1 MKSKMMILELCSLFL
16 LCLNMYA
23 QYRIAPPVRN
33 NKCLLTGNLQYDLST
48 NITGDNNKDSSEIA
62 HPAVS
67 NSLYS
72 PLEAGLFSAVIPGA
86 GQFYTKSYLQSTA
99 FLSAEAIMWVL
110 YVHYKNQGDQ
120 RTNDFNNYADTH
132 WSVVR
137 YAQWIQTNYPQNVQG
152 YSLFIPNT
160 ANLPTWQ
167 QVNWSQL
174 NAVEASMAVGTGFTH
189 QLVMYPDQQYYE
201 EIGKYSQFSGGWDDG
216 SNATTAEVGS
226 TYGYYTPH
234 STVYV
239 HMRGD
244 ANHSYN
250 VATAYSCILLA
261 NHVFS
266 ALEAAW
272 NASNINHKI
281 QFEGHIESRQIYGNI
296 LEFVPTL
303 HLEYE
308 L

>member
-1 MKSKMMILELCSLFL
+1 MHT
-16 LCLNMYA
+16 YG
-23 QYRIAPPVRN
+23 QYRIDPTAQN
-33 NKCLLTGNLQYDLST
+33 NKCSLTGNLQYDLSM
-48 NITGDNNKDSSEIA
+48 NITSDNSTDSSEFVR
-62 HPAVS
+62 PVLS
-67 NSLYS
+67 NRFYS
-72 PLEAGLFSAVIPGA
+72 PLKASLLSAVIPGA
-86 GQFYTKSYLQSTA
+86 GQFYAKSYLQSAA
-99 FLSAEAIMWVL
+99 FLSAEAVL
-110 YVHYKNQGDQ
+110 WILYAHFKNQGDQ
-120 RTNDFNNYADTH
+120 RTNDFNNYADVH

-152 YSLFIPNT
+152 YSLIIPNA
-160 ANLPTWQ
+160 ANLPPWQ
-167 QVNWSQL
+167 QVNWNQL
-174 NAVEASMAVGTGFTH
+174 NAVEASMAIGTGFTH

-216 SNATTAEVGS
+216 SNAPAAGVGS

-234 STVYV
+234 STLYV

-250 VATAYSCILLA
+250 IATAYSCVLLA

-272 NASNINHKI
+272 NTSNVNHKI
-281 QFEGHIESRQIYGNI
+281 QLEGHIESRQIYGNVVEI
-296 LEFVPTL
+296 VPTL